1 MYEAQHRTVLIAEY
15 DFDSDEITFSILK
28 VAGVFR
34 GEYLIVEGNDLK
46 TVREIDNP
54 ETNRALR
61 LMWQNERITQTH
73 REELESRLFCRT
85 ALVM

>member
-1 MYEAQHRTVLIAEY
+1 MHEQQHRTALVAKYHHE
-15 DFDSDEITFSILK
+15 SDKITFSILK

-34 GEYLIVEGNDLK
+34 DEYLIIEGNDLK
-46 TVREIDNP
+46 TVEEIDNE

-61 LMWQNERITQTH
+61 LMWQNERITDTH
-73 REELESRLFCRT
+73 RQDLESRLFCRT

>member
-1 MYEAQHRTVLIAEY
+1 MYEQQHSTALVAKYEPE
-15 DFDSDEITFSILK
+15 SDEITFSILR
-28 VAGVFR
+28 VAGVFH

-46 TVREIDNP
+46 TVEEIDNP
-54 ETNRALR
+54 ESNRAVR
-61 LMWQNERITQTH
+61 LMWQNERTTQTH

>member
-1 MYEAQHRTVLIAEY
+1 MYEQQHRAALVAEY
-15 DFDSDEITFSILK
+15 ESETDEITFSTLR
-28 VAGVFR
+28 VAGVFH

-46 TVREIDNP
+46 TVEEIDNP

-61 LMWQNERITQTH
+61 LMWQNERVTQTH
-73 REELESRLFCRT
+73 REELESQLFCRT